1 MTIAALIVAAGQG
14 SRFGGDIPKQF
25 APLCGK
31 AILFHSIETFESMSE
46 FSRIWLV
53 LPAEFISDFDKRFN
67 LSGFSKI
74 AGWVAGRERRQDS
87 VWVGLSNLPSD
98 TTIVAIHD
106 AARPCVTPSD
116 VFRAVSVAERMGAA
130 ILAAPATD
138 TVKRTN
144 ADGRIVETLDRHS
157 LWLAQT
163 PQVFR
168 FDLIRRAYAKVFD
181 DGIEVTD
188 DAVAVEHIGEP
199 VEVIPSQWPNPKI
212 TTADDLHYVEWL
224 LGREN
229 RR

>member
-1 MTIAALIVAAGQG
+1 MTVAALIAAAGQG
-14 SRFGGDIPKQF
+14 SRFGGDVPKQF

-31 AILFHSIETFESMSE
+31 IVLFHSIETFESMPE
-46 FSRIWLV
+46 FHQTWLV
-53 LPAEFISDFDKRFN
+53 LPAEFVPDFDRRFD
-67 LSGFSKI
+67 LSGFGKI

-98 TTIVAIHD
+98 TSIVAIHD

-116 VFRAVSVAERMGAA
+116 VLRAVAAAERMGAA

-144 ADGRIVETLDRHS
+144 TDARIVETLDRHS

-168 FDLIRRAYAKVFD
+168 FDLIRAAYAKVFD

-188 DAVAVEHIGEP
+188 DAAAVEYVGEA
-199 VEVIPSQWPNPKI
+199 VEAVPSQGPNPKI
-212 TTADDLHYVEWL
+212 TTADDLHYIEWL
-224 LGREN
+224 LRQKN